1 MNCNEVLDQ
10 IADYLDE
17 DARADLCRAIEAH
30 LSQCHDCQIE
40 VDTIKKTIVLYQS
53 ERRVEVPVQV
63 TERLRVV
70 LARAYREADPSD

>member
-17 DARADLCRAIEAH
+17 DARAELCRAIETH
-30 LSQCHDCQIE
+30 LAQCHDCQVE

-53 ERRVEVPVQV
+53 ERRVEVPVHI

-70 LARAYREADPSD
+70 LTRAYREADSTD

>member
-1 MNCNEVLDQ
+1 VLDQ

-30 LSQCHDCQIE
+30 LAQCHDCQIE

-53 ERRVEVPVQV
+53 ERRVEVPMHV
-63 TERLRVV
+63 TERLRMV
-70 LARAYREADPSD
+70 LTRAYQEPDPSD